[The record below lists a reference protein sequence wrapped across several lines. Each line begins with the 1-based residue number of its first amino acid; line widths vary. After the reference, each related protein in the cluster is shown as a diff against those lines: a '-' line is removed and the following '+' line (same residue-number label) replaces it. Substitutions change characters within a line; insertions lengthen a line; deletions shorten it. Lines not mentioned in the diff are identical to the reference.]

1 MSCQLCLVI
10 GLSATQTRNRDF
22 WRVQETET
30 RYPIAPEKNL
40 EVTKFDK
47 QKNFNYKIQP
57 HIIKLR
63 YIQVHVINI
72 DKRTLVQ

>member
-10 GLSATQTRNRDF
+10 GLSAFAQTRNRDF
-22 WRVQETET
+22 WRVQEIET
-30 RYPIAPEKNL
+30 RYPIAPEQNL

-57 HIIKLR
+57 HNQITIYPSTCNK
-63 YIQVHVINI
+63 H
-72 DKRTLVQ
+72 

>member
-22 WRVQETET
+22 WRVQEIVI
-30 RYPIAPEKNL
+30 RHPIAPEQNL

-57 HIIKLR
+57 HNQITIYPSTCNK
-63 YIQVHVINI
+63 H
-72 DKRTLVQ
+72 